1 MLKSSQKTCIIQDG
15 RRKIHY
21 TFTSDNELAE
31 EYDIKTNELVGE
43 CVQVYTWLKTLHVR
57 KFWNKIKTRMAFLKK
72 KPRIDPFIRLN
83 RVCRDDITT
92 GIHLG

>member
-43 CVQVYTWLKTLHVR
+43 WIQ
-57 KFWNKIKTRMAFLKK
+57 
-72 KPRIDPFIRLN
+72 D
-83 RVCRDDITT
+83 
-92 GIHLG
+92 